1 MLLRQSSLVHDAS
14 SLGHTDSHL
23 GDPLYEKCLV
33 ATRREFIE
41 NWIYILKK
49 NNIFLDL

>member
-23 GDPLYEKCLV
+23 EDPLYEKCLV
-33 ATRREFIE
+33 ATRREFTEIS
-41 NWIYILKK
+41 IYILKIT
-49 NNIFLDL
+49 NIFLGL